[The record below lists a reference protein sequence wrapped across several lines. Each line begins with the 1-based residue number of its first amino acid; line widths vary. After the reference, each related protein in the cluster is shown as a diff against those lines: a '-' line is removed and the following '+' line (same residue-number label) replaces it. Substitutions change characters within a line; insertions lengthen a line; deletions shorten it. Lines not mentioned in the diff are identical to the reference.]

1 MKGTIE
7 FLKSLASDKDV
18 ASVTP
23 SSKYCVRKLCKYIDF
38 PNTDI
43 LVEYGGGTGDF
54 TKQFLQNM
62 HSDARLFVFE
72 TNDIFYELLSS
83 IDDDRL
89 TVFHH
94 TIEDILTLLPE
105 DVVGNV
111 GHVISGIPFSF
122 FDMDMKMDI
131 LGKTKDILKSEG
143 SFLAYQTSGHLKEPL
158 TEAFG
163 NFTTEFCW
171 RNIPPYYIYESV
183 NR

>member
-89 TVFHH
+89 AVFHH

-111 GHVISGIPFSF
+111 GHVIS
-122 FDMDMKMDI
+122 
-131 LGKTKDILKSEG
+131 
-143 SFLAYQTSGHLKEPL
+143 
-158 TEAFG
+158 
-163 NFTTEFCW
+163 
-171 RNIPPYYIYESV
+171 
-183 NR
+183 